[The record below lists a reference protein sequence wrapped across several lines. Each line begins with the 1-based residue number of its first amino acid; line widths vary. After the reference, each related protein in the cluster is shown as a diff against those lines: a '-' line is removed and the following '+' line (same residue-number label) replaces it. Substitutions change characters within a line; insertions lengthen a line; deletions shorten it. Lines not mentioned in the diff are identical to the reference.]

1 MVLSLIDL
9 QILVGIGAGKTQAQ
23 IGEELS
29 LEQPAISKLLGLS
42 EARAELQLVE
52 HRGRRL
58 ALTPAGSELVRAG
71 NRALDALDEL
81 RRLVLALRAGSSGPL
96 RLIASS
102 TPGSYLLPEVVAA
115 FVKTHPD
122 ADIQV
127 EIMPVSKMWDTFARG
142 SFDFAIAPLRG
153 LPPGLSFE
161 PLYADPVV
169 FFVAP
174 DSPLAGRKRL
184 EFADLGDHVVVAQ
197 FVASHWKE
205 ITRGLEPRG
214 FVDQGNRAIISP
226 EAVKRIV
233 GSGFGVGVVLESS
246 IRRELLAGTLVRL
259 PISDPTLNEPFCL
272 ARRSTDHVS
281 PIAEEFRRALRAH
294 LGAASGGNI

>member
-1 MVLSLIDL
+1 MLLSPVDL
-9 QILVGIGAGKTQAQ
+9 QILLGIGAGKTQAE

-29 LEQPAISKLLGLS
+29 LEQPAISKLIGLS
-42 EARAELQLVE
+42 EARTELKLVE

-58 ALTPAGSELVRAG
+58 ALTPAGLELARAG
-71 NRALDALDEL
+71 NRALDALEEL
-81 RRLVLALRAGSSGPL
+81 RRLVKALREGCSGPL

-115 FVKTHPD
+115 FLKTHPD

-127 EIMPVSKMWDTFARG
+127 EIMPVSKMWDAFARG
-142 SFDFAIAPLRG
+142 AFDFAIAPLRG

-169 FFVAP
+169 FFVAAG
-174 DSPLAGRKRL
+174 SALAGRDRL
-184 EFADLGDHVVVAQ
+184 DLADLGNHIVVAQ
-197 FVASHWKE
+197 FVASHWKG
-205 ITRGLEPRG
+205 IIRGLESRG
-214 FVDQGNRAIISP
+214 FVDHHNRTIISP

-272 ARRSTDHVS
+272 ARRPSDHVS
-281 PIAEEFRRALRAH
+281 PIAEEFRRALRDH
-294 LGAASGGNI
+294 LRATFGGIP